1 MDLTYEQYFHA
12 RYDRIVQLARELE
25 RVLGRKK
32 AFEIIGKA
40 HDKFAVE
47 SVKKRISERGRPI
60 KNFEDFKAF
69 AKKEQRSPFFSHF
82 VTFSCPEETHR
93 KWVVRTTECLAAKT
107 FKELNATDLGYI
119 MCCNTDFAAARAY
132 HPKLKLKITKTLM
145 KGDNCCESIYS
156 WEE

>member
-1 MDLTYEQYFHA
+1 MGKKTPQKFQEKMDLTYEQYFHA
-12 RYDRIVQLARELE
+12 RYDRMVQLARELE

-82 VTFSCPEETHR
+82 DF
-93 KWVVRTTECLAAKT
+93 CLSR
-107 FKELNATDLGYI
+107 G
-119 MCCNTDFAAARAY
+119 NT
-132 HPKLKLKITKTLM
+132 
-145 KGDNCCESIYS
+145 
-156 WEE
+156 